1 MEPEATPAGA
11 VSAVQVQYPWRN
23 RYPPA
28 EKEEYADK
36 EQVRPAAPK
45 VGPEVAK
52 DSEIEIVSSCSSS
65 VRKSWDSSSSSSQNA
80 TNEMVPVPEFVYCF
94 PSFH

>member
-36 EQVRPAAPK
+36 EQVRPAAPE
-45 VGPEVAK
+45 VVPEVAK
-52 DSEIEIVSSCSSS
+52 DSEIEIVSSSSSS
-65 VRKSWDSSSSSSQNA
+65 VRKSRDSSSSQNA
-80 TNEMVPVPEFVYCF
+80 TNAMVPVPEFVYCF

>member
-45 VGPEVAK
+45 VEPEVAK
-52 DSEIEIVSSCSSS
+52 DSEIEIVSSSSSS
-65 VRKSWDSSSSSSQNA
+65 VRKSRDSSSSQNA